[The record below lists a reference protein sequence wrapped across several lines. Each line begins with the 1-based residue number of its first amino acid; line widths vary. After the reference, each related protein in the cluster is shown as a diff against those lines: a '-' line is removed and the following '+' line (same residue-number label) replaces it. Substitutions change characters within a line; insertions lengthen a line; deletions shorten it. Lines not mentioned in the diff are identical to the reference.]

1 MARSTNRS
9 GGTGPRSQEARLSG
23 TNLERAADYNQ
34 RVTLQAI
41 RLEGPLTRADLAAMT
56 GLTAPTI
63 ANITK
68 RLLDENLIVEAG
80 KMQGERGQ
88 PAMKLAVNPDGCF
101 SIGLNI
107 DRDHITLVLLD
118 FAGQVRAKAT
128 REIDFASPDAVLAF
142 FKTETGRMLAEWDF
156 AANPILGIGVAMPD
170 DMGSVALPHRP
181 PEYGAWDVV
190 DVGAMLSPV
199 LSLPVYVENDA
210 TAAALGELQY
220 GHGLQKPSF
229 FYILL
234 ASGLGGGLVIEGEY
248 FRGADGRSG
257 EIGFLPVRSPKTKAG
272 TLQDAVSLSALYAD
286 LEAAGFTLAA
296 PNALLAL
303 PLEGQA
309 IIDSWID
316 LSAELLAPTLAVVS
330 CVVNPQAVYVGGR
343 LPATIVARLTH
354 ALNQR
359 LAKMESVPIV
369 AKVLPAATAEDAPA
383 IGAAILPFIGRLL
396 PSKATL
402 RKTAQE

>member
-1 MARSTNRS
+1 MARSAGRAKSARNR
-9 GGTGPRSQEARLSG
+9 TQEARLSG
-23 TNLERAADYNQ
+23 TNLERAGDYNQ

-68 RLLDENLIVEAG
+68 RLLDENLILEAG
-80 KMQGERGQ
+80 KLHGERGQ

-101 SIGLNI
+101 SIGMNI

-118 FAGQVRAKAT
+118 FAGQVRARAT
-128 REIDFASPDAVLAF
+128 REIDFASPDTVLAF
-142 FKTETGRMLAEWDF
+142 FETETRRMLEGWELDAK
-156 AANPILGIGVAMPD
+156 PILGIGVAMPD
-170 DMGSVALPHRP
+170 DMGSVDLPHRP
-181 PEYGAWDVV
+181 PEYSAWNHV
-190 DVGAMLSPV
+190 DVRAMLSSV

-210 TAAALGELQY
+210 AAAALGELQY

-248 FRGADGRSG
+248 FRGANGRSG
-257 EIGFLPVRSPKTKAG
+257 EIGFLPVRSRRTEAR
-272 TLQDAVSLSALYAD
+272 TLQGAVSLSALYAD
-286 LEAAGFTLAA
+286 LEIAGFKPAA
-296 PNALLAL
+296 PEALLEL

-309 IIDSWID
+309 TIDSWID
-316 LSAELLAPTLAVVS
+316 LSAELLAPTLAAVS
-330 CVVNPQAVYVGGR
+330 CVVNPEAVYIGGR
-343 LPATIVARLTH
+343 LPAALVDRLTH

-359 LAKMESVPIV
+359 LTRMESVPIM
-369 AKVLPAATAEDAPA
+369 AKVLRAATAADAPA
-383 IGAAILPFIGRLL
+383 IGAAILPFIDQLL
-396 PSKATL
+396 PSKAAL
-402 RKTAQE
+402 RKTAQG

>member
-1 MARSTNRS
+1 MARSTSRPK
-9 GGTGPRSQEARLSG
+9 GARDRTQEARLSG
-23 TNLERAADYNQ
+23 TNLERAGDYNQ

-68 RLLDENLIVEAG
+68 RLLDENLILEAG
-80 KMQGERGQ
+80 KLHGERGQ

-101 SIGLNI
+101 SLGMNI

-118 FAGQVRAKAT
+118 FAGQVRARAT
-128 REIDFASPDAVLAF
+128 REIDFASPDTVLAF
-142 FKTETGRMLAEWDF
+142 FEAETRRMLEGWELDTK
-156 AANPILGIGVAMPD
+156 PILGIGVAMPD
-170 DMGSVALPHRP
+170 DMGSVDLPHRP
-181 PEYGAWDVV
+181 PEYSAWNHV
-190 DVGAMLSPV
+190 DVRAMLSPV
-199 LSLPVYVENDA
+199 LSVPVYVENDA
-210 TAAALGELQY
+210 AAAALGELQY

-248 FRGADGRSG
+248 FRGANGRSG
-257 EIGFLPVRSPKTKAG
+257 EIGFLPVRSRRTEG
-272 TLQDAVSLSALYAD
+272 RTLQDAVSLSALYAD
-286 LEAAGFTLAA
+286 LEASGFKPAA
-296 PNALLAL
+296 PEALLDL
-303 PLEGQA
+303 PPEGQA

-316 LSAELLAPTLAVVS
+316 RAAELLAPTLAVVN
-330 CVVNPQAVYVGGR
+330 CVVNPEAVYLGGR
-343 LPATIVARLTH
+343 LPAAIVARLTH

-359 LAKMESVPIV
+359 LTKMESVPIM
-369 AKVLPAATAEDAPA
+369 AKVLRAATAEDAPA
-383 IGAAILPFIGRLL
+383 IGAATLPFIGQLL

-402 RKTAQE
+402 RKTAKE

>member
-1 MARSTNRS
+1 MARSAGRPKRARDRT
-9 GGTGPRSQEARLSG
+9 QEARLSG
-23 TNLERAADYNQ
+23 TNLERAGDYNQ

-68 RLLDENLIVEAG
+68 RLLDENLILEAG
-80 KMQGERGQ
+80 KLHGERGQ

-101 SIGLNI
+101 SIGMNI

-118 FAGQVRAKAT
+118 FAGQVRARAT
-128 REIDFASPDAVLAF
+128 REIDFASPDTVLAF
-142 FKTETGRMLAEWDF
+142 FETETRRMLEGWELDAK
-156 AANPILGIGVAMPD
+156 PILGIGVAMPD
-170 DMGSVALPHRP
+170 DMGSVDLPHRP
-181 PEYGAWDVV
+181 PEYSAWNHV
-190 DVGAMLSPV
+190 DVRAMLSSV

-210 TAAALGELQY
+210 AAAALGELQY

-248 FRGADGRSG
+248 FRGANGRSG
-257 EIGFLPVRSPKTKAG
+257 EIGFLPVRSRRTEAR
-272 TLQDAVSLSALYAD
+272 TLQGAVSLSALYAD
-286 LEAAGFTLAA
+286 LEIAGFKPAA
-296 PNALLAL
+296 PEALLEL

-309 IIDSWID
+309 TIDSWID
-316 LSAELLAPTLAVVS
+316 LSAELLAPTLAAVS
-330 CVVNPQAVYVGGR
+330 CVVNPEAVYIGGR
-343 LPATIVARLTH
+343 LPAALVDRLTH

-359 LAKMESVPIV
+359 LTRMESVPIM
-369 AKVLPAATAEDAPA
+369 AKVLRAATAADAPA
-383 IGAAILPFIGRLL
+383 IGAAILPFIDQLL
-396 PSKATL
+396 PSKAAL
-402 RKTAQE
+402 RKTAQG